1 MEKKISIKID
11 NSDKKLAYIRLSDN
25 PSVKN
30 IVLDTDEFKGE
41 IILDIDADEKIVGI
55 EIIGDVFPETLK

>member
-1 MEKKISIKID
+1 
-11 NSDKKLAYIRLSDN
+11 LSDN

>member
-1 MEKKISIKID
+1 MEKDIKIKID
-11 NSDKKLAYIRLSDN
+11 KTDSGLAYIRLSNN

-41 IILDIDADEKIVGI
+41 IVLDIDKDEKIVGI
-55 EIIGDVFPETLK
+55 EIIGEVLPTELL